1 VKFLGIEKQ
10 KTPQGKEKNMQFS
23 KMLLLAMG
31 LTTVSFAAQA
41 KQTVCVFDFVGKNGD
56 VYALMKDYQLAAKN
70 WGADIELKVN
80 QNEAVIAEDFKAG
93 KCDGISVSGMRGRQF
108 NSFTGSLDAI
118 GAIPDLKLAVKVM
131 QGLASPTFSKYMVNG
146 RYEVVGVIPVGDA
159 YLLVNDRSINT
170 VAKAAGKKIAVLD
183 YDEAQKIMV
192 QQVGA
197 QAVSADITNF
207 GAKFNNHQVDI
218 IGAPAAAFKPLELQK
233 GLGTKGAIVNYPI
246 LQVTGNIII
255 RPDKFPAGFGQK
267 SREWVSGQL
276 PRAFTILGKMKADI
290 PQKYWMDVP
299 PADKPGYQ
307 KLMRESRI
315 EYVHR
320 GVKKL
325 GQIESSYCIEVSEE
339 CRILKRTAD
348 ENKTFRILVRSG
360 QQLYTSKYS
369 RFSYSSEMSSI
380 LNKIEHFLKKMTKIK
395 TV

>member
-1 VKFLGIEKQ
+1 MK
-10 KTPQGKEKNMQFS
+10 
-23 KMLLLAMG
+23 KMKKIVLAMAAASVVG
-31 LTTVSFAAQA
+31 FSASAQA
-41 KQTVCVFDFVGKNGD
+41 ASTVCVFDLLGKAGD
-56 VYALMKDYQLAAKN
+56 SYKMMEEWALAAKG
-70 WGADIELKVN
+70 WGTEINLVPRQD
-80 QNEAVIAEDFKAG
+80 EAVADNDFKAG

-197 QAVSADITNF
+197 QAVSADVTNF

-299 PADKPGYQ
+299 AADKPGYQ

-315 EYVHR
+315 NLTQR
-320 GVKKL
+320 GVYDKRMMKL
-325 GQIESSYCIEVSEE
+325 LWQFRCKQDAKNFE
-339 CRILKRTAD
+339 CGLQD
-348 ENKTFRILVRSG
+348 ENYK
-360 QQLYTSKYS
+360 
-369 RFSYSSEMSSI
+369 
-380 LNKIEHFLKKMTKIK
+380 
-395 TV
+395 

>member
-1 VKFLGIEKQ
+1 QNNL
-10 KTPQGKEKNMQFS
+10 
-23 KMLLLAMG
+23 
-31 LTTVSFAAQA
+31 QA
-41 KQTVCVFDFVGKNGD
+41 
-56 VYALMKDYQLAAKN
+56 
-70 WGADIELKVN
+70 
-80 QNEAVIAEDFKAG
+80 
-93 KCDGISVSGMRGRQF
+93 R
-108 NSFTGSLDAI
+108 SLDAI

-131 QGLASPTFSKYMVNG
+131 QGLASQTFSKYMVNG

-197 QAVSADITNF
+197 QAVSADVTNF

-267 SREWVSGQL
+267 SREWVAGQL

-290 PQKYWMDVP
+290 PQKYWMEVP
-299 PADKPGYQ
+299 AADKPGYQ

-315 EYVHR
+315 NLTQR
-320 GVKKL
+320 GVYDKRMMKL
-325 GQIESSYCIEVSEE
+325 LWQFRCKQDAKNFE
-339 CRILKRTAD
+339 CGLQD
-348 ENKTFRILVRSG
+348 ENYK
-360 QQLYTSKYS
+360 
-369 RFSYSSEMSSI
+369 
-380 LNKIEHFLKKMTKIK
+380 
-395 TV
+395 